1 MNSADRYPE
10 IPTKFIET
18 LDSESFKAFLHAL
31 SHSNHLEGQL
41 LSFTLP
47 IAPID
52 PLAALELHEKKSER
66 FYWDHPGNK
75 ISISAAG
82 KVKELKATGANRFDE
97 ISEKTN
103 ELKKKI
109 SAYTSITHSMAGP
122 LFLGGYSFGDHNISP
137 IWKKFGAARFILPEW
152 TLVRTGTNHLLTLII
167 ERNNKAVHDIYTE
180 IIERVT
186 DFLNISGKSNGNC
199 VQQATKEHNMLC
211 NFQRV
216 NEKSRWIS
224 RVEKAKEHITENDF
238 EKIVLARTMELESR
252 HQLNPTL
259 LSYYL
264 RQAYPECFNF
274 IVQVDDDTS
283 FIGATPERLASF
295 ENGVFKTEGLAG
307 SASRGKS
314 ASEDAAI
321 AQSLMMSE
329 KDLEEHQFV
338 VRAIDDSLSPYSYR
352 VEFPNRP
359 QIKKLSN
366 VQHLFTPISATIKEG
381 VQIHELL
388 KKLHPTPAVGGY
400 PKTDSVPHIQ
410 EIEQIERG
418 WYSAPVGWYN
428 LNGCGEFAVA
438 IRSALLYKNRA
449 HLYAGCGI
457 VSNSDPESE
466 WEETLLKFEPMTNA
480 LNEL

>member
-1 MNSADRYPE
+1 MKSADKFPE
-10 IPTKFIET
+10 IPTTFIET

-31 SHSNHLEGQL
+31 SHNRHQEEQL

-52 PLAALELHEKKSER
+52 PLAALELHGTENER
-66 FYWDHPGNK
+66 FFWDHPRNN

-82 KVKELKATGANRFDE
+82 KIRELKSTGISRFDD
-97 ISEKTN
+97 ISKKTK

-109 SAYTSITHSMAGP
+109 SAYTAITHSMAGP

-152 TLVRTGTNHLLTLII
+152 TLVKTGDKYLLTLII
-167 ERNNKAVHDIYTE
+167 ERRNKAVHDIYTE

-186 DFLNISGKSNGNC
+186 DFLNISGKSNGSCGKNHPDE
-199 VQQATKEHNMLC
+199 QNMLC
-211 NFQRV
+211 NYQSLD
-216 NEKSRWIS
+216 EKKHWVS
-224 RVEKAKEHITENDF
+224 RVEKAKEHIFDKDF
-238 EKIVLARTMELESR
+238 EKIVLARTVELKSK
-252 HQLNPTL
+252 HPLSPTL
-259 LSYYL
+259 LSYHL
-264 RQAYPECFNF
+264 RQSYPECYNF
-274 IVQVDDDTS
+274 IVQVDENTS
-283 FIGATPERLASF
+283 FIGATPERLAAF
-295 ENGVFKTEGLAG
+295 EDGIFKTEGLAG

-321 AQSLMMSE
+321 AQSLMRSE

-338 VRAIDDSLSPYSYR
+338 VRAIDDSLSPYSYK
-352 VEFPNRP
+352 VDHPNRP

-366 VQHLFTPISATIKEG
+366 VQHLFTPISASIKEG

-400 PKTDSVPHIQ
+400 PKIDSVPYIM

-457 VSNSDPESE
+457 VSDSDPESE
-466 WEETLLKFEPMTNA
+466 WEETIMKFEPMTNA

>member
-1 MNSADRYPE
+1 MNSADKYPE
-10 IPTKFIET
+10 ISTKFIET

-31 SHSNHLEGQL
+31 SHNRHQDGQL

-52 PLAALELHEKKSER
+52 PLAALELHGKKSER
-66 FYWDHPGNK
+66 FFWDHPGND

-82 KVKELKATGANRFDE
+82 KVKELKSTGTGRFDD
-97 ISEKTN
+97 ISKKTD

-109 SAYTSITHSMAGP
+109 SAYTSISHAMAGP

-137 IWKKFGAARFILPEW
+137 VWKKFGAARFILPEW
-152 TLVRTGTNHLLTLII
+152 TLVKTGTSYLLTLII
-167 ERNNKAVHDIYTE
+167 ERNNKAAHDIYTE

-186 DFLNISGKSNGNC
+186 DFLNISGKTSESSIKQDPGE
-199 VQQATKEHNMLC
+199 QNMLC
-211 NFQRV
+211 NFQSA
-216 NEKSRWIS
+216 NEKSIWFN
-224 RVEKAKEHITENDF
+224 RVEEAKKHISDNDF
-238 EKIVLARTMELESR
+238 EKIVLARSIELESK
-252 HQLNPTL
+252 HTLNPTL
-259 LSYYL
+259 LSYHL
-264 RQAYPECFNF
+264 RNSYPECYSF

-321 AQSLMMSE
+321 AQSLMRSE

-338 VRAIDDSLSPYSYR
+338 VRAIDDSLSPYSYK
-352 VEFPNRP
+352 VDHPNRP

-366 VQHLFTPISATIKEG
+366 VQHLFTPISASIKKG
-381 VQIHELL
+381 VNIHDLL

-400 PKTDSVPHIQ
+400 PKKESIPHIQ

-428 LNGCGEFAVA
+428 LNGYSEFAVA
-438 IRSALLYKNRA
+438 IRSALLHKNRA

-457 VSNSDPESE
+457 VSDSDPESE
-466 WEETLLKFEPMTNA
+466 WNETIMKFQPMTNA
-480 LNEL
+480 LNEA